1 MKKIRVIRV
10 ISVIRE
16 SKFKLSALSMDL
28 LKNPC
33 HQRHQRHPR
42 INIQIIRFINGSIKN
57 PCNQRH
63 PRINIQIIR
72 FINGSIKNPC
82 HQRHPR
88 INIQIIRI
96 INGSIK
102 KSVPSVSSASSA
114 NQNSNYP
121 HYQWIY

>member
-33 HQRHQRHPR
+33 H
-42 INIQIIRFINGSIKN
+42 
-57 PCNQRH
+57 QRH